1 MSAKLSHC
9 LPSRCGGAVFHD
21 LPVPGCAL
29 ARKLRLQSYECK
41 ATAAARLQW
50 HGCSATVLRLQSYD
64 CSAMIPSCRRCLW
77 CCIPYWCYDPA
88 LSADTSFILCCLAAL
103 LQRVPEVM
111 RELRLVQWV
120 AKLRWRCCGCK
131 YQCCEAMVAVLRSR
145 SASFA

>member
-1 MSAKLSHC
+1 MSAKLSRC

-77 CCIPYWCYDPA
+77 CCILYWCYDPA
-88 LSADTSFILCCLAAL
+88 LSADTSFTEGLYRKTILMGLIH
-103 LQRVPEVM
+103 VM
-111 RELRLVQWV
+111 GGSPSCRGDAV
-120 AKLRWRCCGCK
+120 ASTGYTLPLHS
-131 YQCCEAMVAVLRSR
+131 Y
-145 SASFA
+145 